1 MSGGGREGGGERDG
15 KWGEGCRQV
24 GGENRHSQRANEQN
38 HTENGRGKTKQRTN
52 RKRTGNLL
60 IKADRTGDSV
70 LVRIYISPT
79 QTRDGAGSLWPPP
92 LVRCH
97 GTRLRSP
104 PATAPPDS
112 PPRRR
117 PLYGTGSG
125 SCSLPRL
132 YATGINRI
140 DGSPAVGQRPGAGPD
155 VGPAG
160 SEPTGGAR
168 CIPLGAVCAAGGGCR
183 SESPVAST
191 WLCGRGALCSP
202 ACPWVAACW
211 GQRNQARRR
220 KSISHAMLPSPAR
233 PSCAVGFTRVKF
245 KESQQRQLSGLP
257 RTGITASPPQ
267 AGIFLGLHL
276 PAAGLCSPGEAPSSS
291 RRGL

>member
-1 MSGGGREGGGERDG
+1 MQTGRRGEQAFPESERTKSYG
-15 KWGEGCRQV
+15 KRERK
-24 GGENRHSQRANEQN
+24 NK
-38 HTENGRGKTKQRTN
+38 TERTN

-117 PLYGTGSG
+117 PLYGTGS
-125 SCSLPRL
+125 CSLPRL

-140 DGSPAVGQRPGAGPD
+140 DGSPAVGQHPGAGPD
-155 VGPAG
+155 VGPSAG

-168 CIPLGAVCAAGGGCR
+168 CIPLGAVCAAGGGVQR
-183 SESPVAST
+183 RAAAAAQSRPLLPPGSVDEEPSAPQPAPGWRHAGDRETKPGGGRASRMPCCPPR
-191 WLCGRGALCSP
+191 LAPHAL
-202 ACPWVAACW
+202 
-211 GQRNQARRR
+211 
-220 KSISHAMLPSPAR
+220 
-233 PSCAVGFTRVKF
+233 
-245 KESQQRQLSGLP
+245 
-257 RTGITASPPQ
+257 
-267 AGIFLGLHL
+267 
-276 PAAGLCSPGEAPSSS
+276 
-291 RRGL
+291 

>member
-60 IKADRTGDSV
+60 IKANRTGDSV

-97 GTRLRSP
+97 GMRLRSP

-140 DGSPAVGQRPGAGPD
+140 DGSPAVGQHPGAGPD
-155 VGPAG
+155 VGPSAG

-168 CIPLGAVCAAGGGCR
+168 CIPLGAVCAAGGGVQR
-183 SESPVAST
+183 RAAAAAHSRPLLPPGSVDEEPSAPQPAPGWRHAGDRETKPGGGRASRMPCCPPR
-191 WLCGRGALCSP
+191 LAPHAL
-202 ACPWVAACW
+202 
-211 GQRNQARRR
+211 
-220 KSISHAMLPSPAR
+220 
-233 PSCAVGFTRVKF
+233 
-245 KESQQRQLSGLP
+245 
-257 RTGITASPPQ
+257 
-267 AGIFLGLHL
+267 
-276 PAAGLCSPGEAPSSS
+276 
-291 RRGL
+291 